1 MVATSPQLKK
11 VGSRCPVKG
20 EHPLVQSGFPHPHEP
35 ALGRQARLDFML
47 PNSRR
52 LWHKGQCCM
61 NKSEG
66 RPIEILLAED
76 SPSDTELT
84 VEALKDFKVRNHVS
98 IVEDGVQA
106 MQFLRRQEPY
116 AGVPRPDLIMLDLN
130 LPRKNGREV
139 LADIKGDDHLKTI
152 PIVVLT
158 TSRAEQDILRAYQL
172 NANCYIN
179 KPVDFNQFLEVVR
192 CIESFWLYVVTL
204 PPGPRGRG
212 R

>member
-1 MVATSPQLKK
+1 
-11 VGSRCPVKG
+11 
-20 EHPLVQSGFPHPHEP
+20 
-35 ALGRQARLDFML
+35 
-47 PNSRR
+47 
-52 LWHKGQCCM
+52 M

-66 RPIEILLAED
+66 RPIEILLVED

-106 MQFLRRQEPY
+106 MQFLRRQDPY

-130 LPRKNGREV
+130 LPRKDGREV